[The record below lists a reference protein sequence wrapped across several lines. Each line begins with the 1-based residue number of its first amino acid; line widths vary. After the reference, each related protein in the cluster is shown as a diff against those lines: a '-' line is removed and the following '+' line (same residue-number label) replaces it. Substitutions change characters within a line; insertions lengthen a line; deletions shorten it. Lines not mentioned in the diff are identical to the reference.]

1 SCSRPTMTI
10 KEFLVSFLM
19 PEKCYETFFVD
30 TDLEMLESIMKV
42 LLDPPPP
49 AEQLPQLLKILWR
62 RSAAGL
68 SLTSALLQLY
78 ACSCPVLYA
87 AANSFPLYS
96 WGERLLTL
104 VQSVAIVFLIVHY
117 RELAYFDCLHSEVF
131 LIHLCCFAVVLS
143 NYIWMDWFHFQ
154 GFQARMN
161 HINGHT
167 GQLSSASVLL
177 SCAGSLD
184 SDQPHKQQEALQ
196 GRADEQFKLPLS
208 TPSVCCSLSSFIW
221 CTQDLYQSDLMIP
234 SPPISTTSSCP

>member
-1 SCSRPTMTI
+1 MTI

-19 PEKCYETFFVD
+19 PEKCYETFFV
-30 TDLEMLESIMKV
+30 EFHPHV

-117 RELAYFDCLHSEVF
+117 RGKTMKGLWLLSAYTAAMF
-131 LIHLCCFAVVLS
+131 LLGSYAAAAVVSLLHES
-143 NYIWMDWFHFQ
+143 RLAAAIASK

-177 SCAGSLD
+177 SCAGSLGLTFVT
-184 SDQPHKQQEALQ
+184 LQ
-196 GRADEQFKLPLS
+196 VVHTVFFFLTAAHILS
-208 TPSVCCSLSSFIW
+208 TCVSCVLLAQICCYRSRKTILKNRNR
-221 CTQDLYQSDLMIP
+221 
-234 SPPISTTSSCP
+234 

>member
-1 SCSRPTMTI
+1 MTI

-19 PEKCYETFFVD
+19 PEKCYETFFVEFHPHVACFVFV
-30 TDLEMLESIMKV
+30 LNKIFGFWI
-42 LLDPPPP
+42 LLD
-49 AEQLPQLLKILWR
+49 ALLEQLPQLLKILWR

-117 RELAYFDCLHSEVF
+117 RGKTMKGLWLLSAYTAAMF
-131 LIHLCCFAVVLS
+131 LLGSYAAAAVVSLLHES
-143 NYIWMDWFHFQ
+143 RLAAAIASK

-177 SCAGSLD
+177 SCAGSLGLTFVTL
-184 SDQPHKQQEALQ
+184 QERESFFLTA
-196 GRADEQFKLPLS
+196 AHILS
-208 TPSVCCSLSSFIW
+208 TCVSCVLLAQICCYRSRKTILKNRNR
-221 CTQDLYQSDLMIP
+221 
-234 SPPISTTSSCP
+234 